1 MCRAQNEI
9 ATRQT
14 VTENAPIDYD
24 HLNLYVGGDVALTR
38 EVFGLFSHQVD
49 MWGRGLTAD
58 ADDEVWSSVT
68 HSIKGS
74 AKAVGASHLADLCER
89 AESLIGD
96 GRRLGARQVAVQNIE
111 HTISLVQAEIA
122 RWEHRQSLADLR
134 NS

>member
-1 MCRAQNEI
+1 M
-9 ATRQT
+9 TDHP
-14 VTENAPIDYD
+14 PIDYD
-24 HLNLYVGGDVALTR
+24 HLNRYVGGDVGLTR
-38 EVFGLFSHQVD
+38 EVFGLFAHQVD

-58 ADDEVWSSVT
+58 ADDEVWASVT

-74 AKAVGASHLADLCER
+74 ALAVGATHLAELCER
-89 AESLIGD
+89 AEALVGE